1 MIIFLPSA
9 KQMKCREE
17 IDSIYLDSKTQEI
30 VKYFSNLTAEEI
42 SKIFKISLENS
53 FKELTRF
60 KNICENKAKI
70 YKAIELFDGL
80 MYRNI
85 KRENL
90 LNKEKEYIEK
100 NVYICTSLYGIVNSY
115 DAINEYRLDFM
126 QNIKINNKS
135 LKQIWIKE
143 YDGFVESKDDFIL
156 SLLSSEFEEVFSK
169 NIRDKFIKPIFIEN
183 GRIHST
189 ISKKARGKFLTYLV
203 ENNIEKISDLEKIS
217 FDGFKF
223 KRKDGNKYIY
233 EK

>member
-1 MIIFLPSA
+1 MIVLLPSA
-9 KQMKCREE
+9 KQMKCRQE
-17 IDSIYLDSKTQEI
+17 IDLISLDPKTTEI
-30 VKYFSNLTAEEI
+30 VKYFSNLTVDEI

-53 FKELTRF
+53 FKELNRF
-60 KNICENKAKI
+60 KNIYENKAKK
-70 YKAIELFDGL
+70 YRAIELFDGL

-143 YDGFVESKDDFIL
+143 YDGFVESKDDIII

-183 GRIHST
+183 GKIHST
-189 ISKKARGKFLTYLV
+189 ISKKARGKFLTYLI
-203 ENNIEKISDLEKIS
+203 ENDIQKISDFEKIS
-217 FDGFKF
+217 FDGFQF
-223 KRKDGNKYIY
+223 KRKEDNKYIY

>member
-1 MIIFLPSA
+1 
-9 KQMKCREE
+9 
-17 IDSIYLDSKTQEI
+17 
-30 VKYFSNLTAEEI
+30 
-42 SKIFKISLENS
+42 
-53 FKELTRF
+53 
-60 KNICENKAKI
+60 
-70 YKAIELFDGL
+70 

-143 YDGFVESKDDFIL
+143 YDEFVESKDDIII

-183 GRIHST
+183 GKIHST
-189 ISKKARGKFLTYLV
+189 I
-203 ENNIEKISDLEKIS
+203 
-217 FDGFKF
+217 
-223 KRKDGNKYIY
+223 
-233 EK
+233 

>member
-1 MIIFLPSA
+1 
-9 KQMKCREE
+9 
-17 IDSIYLDSKTQEI
+17 
-30 VKYFSNLTAEEI
+30 
-42 SKIFKISLENS
+42 
-53 FKELTRF
+53 
-60 KNICENKAKI
+60 
-70 YKAIELFDGL
+70 

-90 LNKEKEYIEK
+90 LEKEKKYIQK

-135 LKQIWIKE
+135 LKQLWVKE
-143 YDGFVESKDDFIL
+143 YDEFVQSKDDFIL

-169 NIRDKFIKPIFIEN
+169 NIRDNFIKPIFIES
-183 GRIHST
+183 GKIHST
-189 ISKKARGKFLTYLV
+189 ISKKARGKFLTYLL

>member
-1 MIIFLPSA
+1 MIVLLPSA
-9 KQMKCREE
+9 KQMKCRQE
-17 IDSIYLDSKTQEI
+17 INSISLDPKTTEI
-30 VKYFSNLTAEEI
+30 VKYFSNLTADEI

-53 FKELTRF
+53 FKELNRF
-60 KNICENKAKI
+60 KNIYENKAKK
-70 YKAIELFDGL
+70 YRAIELFDGL

-143 YDGFVESKDDFIL
+143 YDEFVESKDDIII

-183 GRIHST
+183 GKIHST
-189 ISKKARGKFLTYLV
+189 ISKKARGKFLTYLI
-203 ENNIEKISDLEKIS
+203 ENDIQKISDFEKLS
-217 FDGFKF
+217 FDGFQF
-223 KRKDGNKYIY
+223 KRKEDNKYIY